1 MRLIPWMGG
10 ECQIRPFRHLP
21 PGFPGSQ
28 EGFSF
33 PPFLQYHVRR
43 QGFHLVGKRM
53 DADEILPGPPIQEG
67 LGAADTEG
75 PPSGHVPVLPEEV
88 LRYLNPQGGQ
98 TIVDA
103 TLGVGGHSLLLAK
116 AVGPTGQV
124 IGLDHDQIMIARAI
138 PRLRG
143 LSFEAIHARFDMLPE
158 ILKSKKLQGVDGVL
172 ADLGICSEQLD
183 EAGRGFSFTRSG
195 PLDMR
200 MDQSRGQSAADL
212 VNHYS
217 EYDLADLIFRYG
229 EERFSRKI
237 ARYIVTRRGER
248 RFDDTADLAAVV
260 KRAISKKDPSGIHPA
275 TRTFQALRIAVNE
288 ELSVLEGFLGQLPS
302 LVKPGGVAV
311 IISFH
316 SLEDRLVK
324 NTFRQSE
331 FWEILTKKP
340 VMASESETANNPRSR
355 SARLRA
361 AKRIDP
367 NQPKVY
373 KGGKYR

>member
-1 MRLIPWMGG
+1 MGG
-10 ECQIRPFRHLP
+10 ESRIRPFRHLP

-33 PPFLQYHVRR
+33 PPLLSYHGKLQGTRID
-43 QGFHLVGKRM
+43 GKRM
-53 DADEILPGPPIQEG
+53 DADEIDPVPPSQEVLGPSEK
-67 LGAADTEG
+67 EE
-75 PPSGHVPVLPEEV
+75 PPSGHVSVLASEV
-88 LRYLNPQGGQ
+88 LSYLNPQVGQ

-103 TLGVGGHSLLLAK
+103 TLGVGGHSLLLAR
-116 AVGPTGQV
+116 AVSPSGQV
-124 IGLDHDQIMIARAI
+124 IGLDHDQIMIDRAI

-143 LSFEAIHARFDMLPE
+143 LPFEAIHARFDMLPE
-158 ILKSKKLQGVDGVL
+158 ILKSKNISGVDGLL

-183 EAGRGFSFTRSG
+183 EAGRGFSFSRPG

-248 RFDDTADLAAVV
+248 RFEDTADLAAVV
-260 KRAISKKDPSGIHPA
+260 RRAISKKDPSGIHPA

-288 ELSVLEGFLGQLPS
+288 ELAVLEGFLGKLHD

-316 SLEDRLVK
+316 SLEDRQVK

-331 FWEILTKKP
+331 YWEILTKKP
-340 VMASESETANNPRSR
+340 VMAGELETARNPRSR

-361 AKRIDP
+361 ARRIDP